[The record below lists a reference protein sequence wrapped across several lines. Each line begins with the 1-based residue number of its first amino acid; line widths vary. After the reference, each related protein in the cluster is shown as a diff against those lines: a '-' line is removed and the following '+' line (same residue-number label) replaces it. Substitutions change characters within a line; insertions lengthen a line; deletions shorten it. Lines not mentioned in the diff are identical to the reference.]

1 MLRKQYINEEE
12 LRTYMRKVLKE
23 NLEETLDETDFY
35 SKMPNE
41 ETNFYSELPYE
52 AKKKND
58 GEKPSKSN
66 KKSKAQ
72 RKRTSVL
79 HYFKQRTKD
88 GNLLH
93 KLAPFAYALWPEK
106 DDANAR
112 SEFTKCLW
120 GRLNDDGYPY
130 SFTDD
135 EINSLES
142 MISSS
147 APSTNS

>member
-1 MLRKQYINEEE
+1 MQQKTYLNEEK
-12 LRTYMRKVLKE
+12 LRTYIKKVLNE
-23 NLEETLDETDFY
+23 NMEEAVA
-35 SKMPNE
+35 
-41 ETNFYSELPYE
+41 E
-52 AKKKND
+52 AKK
-58 GEKPSKSN
+58 EKEESSKEE
-66 KKSKAQ
+66 KKETKEDKKQ
-72 RKRTSVL
+72 RRTVL

-106 DDANAR
+106 DEANAR

-130 SFTDD
+130 SFNEE
-135 EINSLES
+135 EINRLES

-147 APSTNS
+147 APSSNS

>member
-1 MLRKQYINEEE
+1 
-12 LRTYMRKVLKE
+12 MRKVLKE
-23 NLEETLDETDFY
+23 NLEENLDEAEFYSEMPYEETDFY
-35 SKMPNE
+35 SEM
-41 ETNFYSELPYE
+41 PYE
-52 AKKKND
+52 AKKKKG
-58 GEKPSKSN
+58 GEKHSKSK

-72 RKRTSVL
+72 KKRSGVL

-93 KLAPFAYALWPEK
+93 KLAPFAYALWPDK
-106 DDANAR
+106 DEANAR

-120 GRLNDDGYPY
+120 GKLNDDGYPY
-130 SFTDD
+130 SFTND

-147 APSTNS
+147 EPSTTN